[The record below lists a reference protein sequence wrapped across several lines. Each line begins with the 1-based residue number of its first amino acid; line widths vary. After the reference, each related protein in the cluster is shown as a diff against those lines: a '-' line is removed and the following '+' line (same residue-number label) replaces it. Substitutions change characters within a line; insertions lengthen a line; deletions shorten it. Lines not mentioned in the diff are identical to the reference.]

1 MLTINYR
8 KNLDR
13 YIASPDISSYTIP
26 RCAEPNWPSA
36 VIAGASQTGVLG
48 MRSLIRRG
56 IKAVC
61 FDCSGSLPGF
71 KSVYGRGYLC
81 PNPDDNSDKW
91 LDFMIELARKIG
103 DKPVL
108 IPSSDQF
115 VSAIAK
121 HSESLKEWYIISPG
135 IAIQGLLA
143 EKQTQYELAES
154 HGFPMPCTRF
164 VHSMDEVVEFA
175 GEATFPCLM
184 KPIHFREWRR
194 LTSDHPLFSTKVSIA
209 KTKEDLVKN
218 YKLASVINPKVILQ
232 EIIEGV
238 DSAKRVYLSC
248 YNVTGQRIANAMFR
262 EFRCSPIGF
271 GPATVSEPV
280 VDPEVDDVCDR
291 FLQSI
296 GYVGICEIEMKWD
309 ARDGRVKLI
318 EANPRLSGGGDAAPY
333 AGVDLCWIHYLDLI
347 GKHVTPV
354 APLGNDFRHVVLRSD
369 ASAIPKYWG
378 AGLINMKEIIQSYR
392 PPLAFYD
399 FDWRDVRNSME
410 TVLVSVYTLLRG
422 ILRNFFKSFYR

>member
-26 RCAEPNWPSA
+26 KCAEPNWHSA

-143 EKQTQYELAES
+143 EKQTQY
-154 HGFPMPCTRF
+154 GFLCHVLDSCTQWMKLSSSRERQ
-164 VHSMDEVVEFA
+164 H
-175 GEATFPCLM
+175 FP
-184 KPIHFREWRR
+184 
-194 LTSDHPLFSTKVSIA
+194 A
-209 KTKEDLVKN
+209 
-218 YKLASVINPKVILQ
+218 
-232 EIIEGV
+232 
-238 DSAKRVYLSC
+238 
-248 YNVTGQRIANAMFR
+248 
-262 EFRCSPIGF
+262 
-271 GPATVSEPV
+271 
-280 VDPEVDDVCDR
+280 
-291 FLQSI
+291 
-296 GYVGICEIEMKWD
+296 
-309 ARDGRVKLI
+309 
-318 EANPRLSGGGDAAPY
+318 
-333 AGVDLCWIHYLDLI
+333 
-347 GKHVTPV
+347 
-354 APLGNDFRHVVLRSD
+354 
-369 ASAIPKYWG
+369 
-378 AGLINMKEIIQSYR
+378 
-392 PPLAFYD
+392 
-399 FDWRDVRNSME
+399 
-410 TVLVSVYTLLRG
+410 
-422 ILRNFFKSFYR
+422 